1 LERFALERFAQD
13 RSAKLK
19 SAPERSAFDGSAPDK
34 SAPLFTE
41 SPLTSLVDC
50 VVVGDLIVVGVDSA
64 VVTTDLAVVAVD
76 WSVVEVDSTVNELAP
91 HPVSTKAMVEALK
104 IKGITYLNI
113 VNTWCD
119 RSRVAYARSSCP
131 L

>member
-19 SAPERSAFDGSAPDK
+19 SAPERSALDRSAPDK

-41 SPLTSLVDC
+41 NPLTSLIDC
-50 VVVGDLIVVGVDSA
+50 VVVGDLIVVEVDSA
-64 VVTTDLAVVAVD
+64 VVTTDLAVVAVN

-91 HPVSTKAMVEALK
+91 HPDSTKAMVETLK
-104 IKGITYLNI
+104 IKGTTCLNI
-113 VNTWCD
+113 ANTWCD
-119 RSRVAYARSSCP
+119 RSSGAYNRSSCP